1 MNLEALI
8 KKRGELLATV
18 NTKLSEA
25 SAALAD
31 GNMESVK
38 SIHDDIAKYEA
49 QVEAYTTQIK
59 AMRSVEDAEDFS
71 AQPAQDNPTKS
82 EPVRMPFDV
91 DTDDNPDSDGG
102 YQKAVQIVRFGD
114 VDANVKMLARD
125 LYGDSYMQKRYDQ
138 QKAFVKYLRR
148 GDNLDG
154 EERAL
159 LNQLIMTPEQIRQ
172 DVVEDTDFKSIKAT
186 VNETSN
192 ELGGY
197 LVPEDYR
204 LQIVKKMQDNA
215 IVRSQARVIQTS
227 RDAVE
232 WPKLL
237 GGDDRYT
244 SAVRVTWVD
253 ENPSNESVAE
263 TNPNFGMVRIP
274 VHTVMARIDLSRNQL
289 EDSAFNMIEMM
300 AELFGEAAAIDEDV
314 QFVTGRGGNTPRGV
328 LGRRSGA
335 EYLPLY
341 GIETVE
347 LGGSAAMTPDGV
359 IDLIYSLPQQ
369 YRRNAK
375 LLGSRLTHGAIRK
388 FKDADNQYLW
398 EPALRAG
405 EPPTVLGYE
414 FAESESMPD
423 TAASAYPL
431 VFADWSG
438 YVIVDRIGMSVE
450 RVTDSI
456 TTGRNKVALFMR
468 RRLGGDVIEEWKF
481 KAGQQ
486 VTN

>member
-1 MNLEALI
+1 MNLQELI
-8 KKRGELLATV
+8 NKRKDLLATV
-18 NTKLSEA
+18 KTKLGEA
-25 SAALAD
+25 SSALSD
-31 GNMESVK
+31 GKNDVVK
-38 SIHDDIAKYEA
+38 SLHEEIAGYEA
-49 QVEAYTTQIK
+49 QIEAYTTQIK
-59 AMRSVEDAEDFS
+59 AMRSVDGAEDFEE
-71 AQPAQDNPTKS
+71 APVQDKSTKS
-82 EPVRMPFDV
+82 EPMRMPFDV
-91 DTDDNPDSDGG
+91 EDGDEPAGSGG
-102 YQKAVQIVRFGD
+102 YQKAVHVVRFGD

-125 LYGDSYMQKRYDQ
+125 LYGNDYMQKRYDQ
-138 QKAFVKYLRR
+138 QKAFVKYIRR
-148 GDNLDG
+148 GDKLTGD
-154 EERAL
+154 ERAL
-159 LNQLIMTPEQIRQ
+159 LNQLIMTPDQIRQ
-172 DVVEDTDFKSIKAT
+172 DVVEDTDYKSIKAT

-204 LQIVKKMQDNA
+204 MEIIKKMKDMA
-215 IVRSQARVIQTS
+215 IVRSAARVVSTS

-263 TNPNFGMVRIP
+263 TNPTFGMVRIP
-274 VHTVMARIDLSRNQL
+274 VHTVMARVDLSRNQL
-289 EDSAFNMIEMM
+289 EDSAFNMIQMM
-300 AELFGEAAAIDEDV
+300 AELFGEAAAIDEDI
-314 QFVTGRGGNTPRGV
+314 QFVTGVGGNTPRGV

-335 EYLPLY
+335 EKLPLT

-347 LGGSAAMTPDGV
+347 LGGSANLTADGI
-359 IDLIYSLPQQ
+359 IDLVYSLPQQ

-375 LLGSRLTHGAIRK
+375 LTGSRLTHGAVRK
-388 FKDADNQYLW
+388 LKDNEGQYLW

-414 FAESESMPD
+414 FAECESVPD
-423 TAASAYPL
+423 TATSAYPL
-431 VFADWSG
+431 LFADWSG
-438 YVIVDRIGMSVE
+438 YVIVDRIGMSIE

-486 VTN
+486 VTE